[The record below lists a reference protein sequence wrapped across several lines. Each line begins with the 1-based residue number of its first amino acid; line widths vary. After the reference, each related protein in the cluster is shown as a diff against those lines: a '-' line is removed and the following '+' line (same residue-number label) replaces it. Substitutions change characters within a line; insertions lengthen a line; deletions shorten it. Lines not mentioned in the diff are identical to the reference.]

1 MRNVEESTTLNEKKR
16 ILVIDDDA
24 DLRES
29 ITMLLN
35 RAGFIVDAVENGQ
48 EAIEKSK
55 LNFYN
60 VALIDIVLP
69 DINGIDLLKKLKDI
83 NPSIRN
89 IIITGFASL
98 DNAVKALNLGA
109 DSYLIKPIAP
119 ETLLSTTQKQIKD
132 QEDEA
137 TMTQEKVVK
146 FIETRVRSLED

>member
-1 MRNVEESTTLNEKKR
+1 LNEKKR

-29 ITMLLN
+29 ITILLN
-35 RAGFIVDAVENGQ
+35 RAGFVVDAVENGE

-55 LNFYN
+55 LNSYN

-69 DINGIDLLKKLKDI
+69 DINGIDLLKKLKEI
-83 NPSIRN
+83 NHSIRN

-98 DNAVKALNLGA
+98 GNAVKALNLGA
-109 DSYLIKPIAP
+109 DSYLIKPIAS
-119 ETLLSTTQKQIKD
+119 ETLLDSIQKQLKD